1 MRRIYIKRN
10 RRGFLGIG
18 VLVVVICGVLY
29 YNSITTDARVR
40 ANKEVLDSL
49 TKTKEQLLKEQ
60 DELKKEHEVSYEEI
74 EQIAREKLDLV
85 YEDEIILTP
94 NN

>member
-1 MRRIYIKRN
+1 MRRIYIKKN
-10 RRGFLGIG
+10 RSGFLGIG

-29 YNSITTDARVR
+29 YNSITTGAQVR
-40 ANKEVLDSL
+40 ANQEVLDSL

-60 DELKKEHEVSYEEI
+60 EELKKEHEVSYEEI
-74 EQIAREKLDLV
+74 ERIAREKLDLV